1 MDDRRLL
8 EQHHRSLARGAAR
21 LVRICEPLA
30 GDNQD
35 LTSTR
40 TSARRAIPD
49 ELRRDVRM
57 LGEQLGR
64 VIKDY
69 GGAGLLKDV
78 ETLRRSVIRARDA
91 DDHERKTETILAGW
105 SVESAG
111 EVAHTV
117 KCNFHL
123 VNLAEEHHR
132 ARVLRT
138 SV

>member
-8 EQHHRSLARGAAR
+8 EQHRRSVACGSAR

-78 ETLRRSVIRARDA
+78 ETRRRSAIRARDP
-91 DDHERKTETILAGW
+91 DPPERQTEPLEAGG
-105 SVESAG
+105 SA
-111 EVAHTV
+111 ER
-117 KCNFHL
+117 
-123 VNLAEEHHR
+123 AE
-132 ARVLRT
+132 
-138 SV
+138 